1 MTPGRLPTPFP
12 ASSSSAPS
20 VAVARSPAAE
30 ASLSWRPPRPS
41 FAPTGAVSRVL
52 GSPTSGT
59 RSAPPRQETL
69 RKGHVRAWQSQHSG
83 PRGAEGGG
91 LLAFNPPGSPR
102 SAPGLTSS
110 SERGGLSGGKA
121 RRSQHLLAPRELP
134 PPSCRAEGG
143 SFPRWGAGGGRKQ
156 CPGSRVRG
164 GTSPGSCGLAGCG
177 RGFPA
182 PWCL

>member
-1 MTPGRLPTPFP
+1 MAEP
-12 ASSSSAPS
+12 A
-20 VAVARSPAAE
+20 
-30 ASLSWRPPRPS
+30 L
-41 FAPTGAVSRVL
+41 GA
-52 GSPTSGT
+52 T
-59 RSAPPRQETL
+59 RS
-69 RKGHVRAWQSQHSG
+69 
-83 PRGAEGGG
+83 RGGVS
-91 LLAFNPPGSPR
+91 PPGSPR

-121 RRSQHLLAPRELP
+121 RRSQHLVAPRELP

-164 GTSPGSCGLAGCG
+164 GTSPGSCGLAGRG

-182 PWCL
+182 PWCLQKLTSGGIHRGCHPGGVCLGTSSEGAEGHFMCGEGLFSLPYTDGGHSPRPSLRQCGGPQ